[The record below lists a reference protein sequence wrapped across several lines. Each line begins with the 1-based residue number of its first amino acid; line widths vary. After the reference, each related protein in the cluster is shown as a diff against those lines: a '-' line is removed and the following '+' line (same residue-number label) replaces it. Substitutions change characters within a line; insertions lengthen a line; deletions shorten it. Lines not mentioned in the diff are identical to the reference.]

1 MTLAAA
7 HANLYAPMVAA
18 GALDPALNLFRH
30 GVSMFRRRPDAD
42 PAAIA
47 VIVEGRTALVPPGA
61 SAAAAVLVAGF
72 RHIRETPV
80 EGRERSPYC
89 MMGICF
95 DCLAEIDGV
104 PNRQSCMVEAR
115 PGMRIRRQIRA
126 RKIDPAPP

>member
-1 MTLAAA
+1 MPTCMRRWSQRVPSILRSIF
-7 HANLYAPMVAA
+7 
-18 GALDPALNLFRH
+18 FRR

-42 PAAIA
+42 PATIA

-72 RHIRETPV
+72 RHIRETPG
-80 EGRERSPYC
+80 EDRKSSPNS
-89 MMGICF
+89 MIGIFC

-115 PGMRIRRQIRA
+115 PGMRIRRQIGA

>member
-1 MTLAAA
+1 
-7 HANLYAPMVAA
+7 
-18 GALDPALNLFRH
+18 
-30 GVSMFRRRPDAD
+30 MFRRRPDAA
-42 PAAIA
+42 PATIA
-47 VIVEGRTALVPPGA
+47 VIVEGRTALVPPDA